1 MFEKVKNFIAAHI
14 DFKLYP
20 VTWIAIVAALLIVPC
35 VKFLPETYGYENG
48 LLENIQMVTLLA
60 AFIICVTSKVNKKF
74 FYFAAMV
81 IGILALREINCG
93 RTIFFPVPGEVNSY
107 YGWKDIKYGWL
118 AHPLYGL
125 YMAFVGFYFLK
136 NKLFINL
143 WQLIKN
149 IKFPVWNILLMILGM
164 GLGMYAEKALHNMV
178 FEEITEL
185 LFYVALTGIIYL
197 YAFNK
202 NFQLEEK

>member
-1 MFEKVKNFIAAHI
+1 MFEKVKIFIAAHM

-20 VTWIAIVAALLIVPC
+20 VTWLAIVTALLIVPC

-74 FYFAAMV
+74 FYFSAMV

-149 IKFPVWNILLMILGM
+149 IKFPVWNILLMLLGM

-178 FEEITEL
+178 CEEITEL

>member
-1 MFEKVKNFIAAHI
+1 MFEKVKNFIAAHM

-20 VTWIAIVAALLIVPC
+20 VTWIAIVVALLIVPC

-74 FYFAAMV
+74 FYFSAMV

-149 IKFPVWNILLMILGM
+149 IKFPVWNILLMLMGM